1 LKSVFSL
8 LTGLGLLSL
17 SASAQ
22 YGDLSP
28 TEPRFATYPTLSP
41 DARTLVFSFEN
52 DLWRTDLSSGLT
64 TRLTAMQGTETR
76 ARFSPDGQWIAFTGS
91 QYGNADV
98 YLLPAAGGEVRQLTF
113 HDSYD
118 LVEGWSWDSKTI
130 YFESGAFNGGTA
142 YTVALTGGTPK
153 RLFGHYFNRIH
164 NVAEHPTSGELFF
177 NDTWESDNQAYR
189 KRYKGA
195 FNPDI
200 QSYNAKTKAYRRYTD
215 YAGKDLWAT
224 LDRAGNL
231 YFASDEANDEYNL
244 YAMRDGK
251 KTALTQFP
259 DAIKH
264 PQVSADGR
272 KVVFEKDYQLWL
284 YDVASA
290 KSEPVRLSVVRNFT
304 LPKAQ
309 DFNVRN
315 NLTAFDV
322 SPDGKKLAFSSR
334 GELFV
339 SDVEGKFVR
348 LLKTAPLGRVLEVKW
363 LADNRTVLFNQTVNG
378 YLNWFTIP
386 ADGSGTEKQLTSD
399 LRNNR
404 DLALNKSRTK
414 AVYLSGRDEVR
425 LLDLKTFASKSLVK
439 EEIWAFQNSV
449 PSFSPN
455 DEYVL
460 FTSHR
465 DFEQDI
471 FVHHLASGRTLNLTQ
486 TGISEITPT
495 WSPDGKYLF
504 FASNRLRPSYPFG
517 LGDSRIYRL
526 PLSKIDEPYRS
537 DKFADLFRKDEK
549 KEVKPDSVVAFKSG
563 KGKKVLPTVATA
575 KPAEKKDEAPKLVPI
590 AIDTVELMDRL
601 ELISPNM
608 GIAVDPEVV
617 QKDAKTFVVYSSNH
631 QDGKFNLWKTTI
643 EPFVPNKTEAIAGS
657 ENASNFVN
665 VDGKYFVL
673 IGGNVHKLNLDANRV
688 EKVDIA
694 YTFRRNLADEF
705 RQMFDETWANVAEN
719 FYNETFHGAD
729 WATLRTKYAA
739 YLPYLNTRADFRLLL
754 NDLMGELNSSHT
766 GFGSF
771 GPEESN
777 FFRTQTLNTGLLFDD
792 EVPYRVKAVI
802 KNSALDKVGKDVR
815 PGDVLV
821 KVNEVPVEAAQ
832 NRDFYFQQ
840 PSMDGELEL
849 TFERGGKPHTVKL
862 HPQSSGA
869 TNSLLYDEWIDQN
882 QRYVD
887 EKSKNRIAYVHLQ
900 NMGRQEFDKFVVDM
914 TRDWYKKDAL
924 ILDLRY
930 NTGGNVHDLVL
941 NFLSQ
946 RPYLQ
951 WKYREG
957 ALTPQPNF
965 GVAGKPIV
973 LLINE
978 QSLSD
983 AEMTAQGFKAL
994 KLGKVIGTETYR
1006 WIIFTSGKGL
1016 VDGSFYRL
1024 PSWGCY
1030 TLDGKNLEAEGVQ
1043 PDLVVPQTF
1052 TDRLDGKE
1060 PQLDR
1065 AIGEILGAL
1074 PGK

>member
-1 LKSVFSL
+1 MKSFFSL
-8 LTGLGLLSL
+8 LTGACLLT
-17 SASAQ
+17 APGFTQ
-22 YGDLSP
+22 SP
-28 TEPRFATYPTLSP
+28 EPRFTTYPTLSP
-41 DARTLVFSFEN
+41 DARTLVFSYES
-52 DLWRTDLSSGLT
+52 DLWKTDLASGHT
-64 TRLTAMQGTETR
+64 NRLTAMQGAETR

-98 YLLPAAGGEVRQLTF
+98 YVLPAAGGEVRQLTF

-118 LVEGWSWDSKTI
+118 LVDGWSWDSKTI
-130 YFESGAFNGGTA
+130 YFESGAYNGGTA
-142 YTVALTGGTPK
+142 YTVAITGGTPK
-153 RLFGHYFNRIH
+153 RLFPHYFNRIH
-164 NVAEHPTSGELFF
+164 NVAEHPSSGELFF
-177 NDTWESDNQAYR
+177 NDTWESDNQVYR

-200 QSYNAKTKAYRRYTD
+200 QSYNAQSKTYSRYTD
-215 YAGKDLWAT
+215 YLGKDLWAT

-231 YFASDEANDEYNL
+231 YFASDEGTGEYNL
-244 YAMRDGK
+244 YAFRDGK
-251 KTALTQFP
+251 KTALTQFKES
-259 DAIKH
+259 ISH
-264 PQVSADGR
+264 PQVSADG
-272 KVVFEKDYQLWL
+272 KKIVFEKDYQLWL
-284 YDVASA
+284 YNVASA
-290 KSEPVRLSVVRNFT
+290 KSEPVRHALSRNFT

-315 NLTAFDV
+315 AITAFDV

-339 SDVEGKFVR
+339 SDVEGKFVK
-348 LLKTAPLGRVLEVKW
+348 LLKTSPMGRVLEVKW

-378 YLNWFTIP
+378 YQNWFTIA
-386 ADGSGTEKQLTSD
+386 ADGTGTEKQHTND

-404 DLALNKSRTK
+404 AVALNKARTK

-425 LLDLKTFASKSLVK
+425 LLDLKTFEAKPLVR

-460 FTSHR
+460 FTAQR
-465 DFEQDI
+465 NFEQDI
-471 FVHHLASGRTLNLTQ
+471 FVHRLADGQTINLTN
-486 TGISEITPT
+486 TGITEEDPV

-504 FASNRLRPSYPFG
+504 FASNRFKPAYPFG
-517 LGDSRIYRL
+517 LDDERIYRL
-526 PLSKIDEPYRS
+526 PLSKLEEPYRS
-537 DKFADLFRKDEK
+537 DNFAELFKKDEK
-549 KEVKPDSVVAFKSG
+549 KEAKPDSTVAFKNG
-563 KGKKVLPTVATA
+563 KGKKLP
-575 KPAEKKDEAPKLVPI
+575 APKTPAAVKDSTKQRVPLTL
-590 AIDTVELMDRL
+590 DLDDLMDRL
-601 ELISPNM
+601 EMISPNY
-608 GIAVDPEVV
+608 GSAGNPFVV
-617 QKDAKTFVVYSSNH
+617 QKEAKTFVIYTSDH
-631 QDGKFNLWKTTI
+631 QENKNSLWKTTI
-643 EPFVPNKTEAIAGS
+643 EPFVPNKTESIAGS
-657 ENASNFVN
+657 ENASNFVA
-665 VDGKYFVL
+665 VEGKYFVL
-673 IGGNVHKLNLDANRV
+673 VGGNVHKLNLDANKV
-688 EKVDIA
+688 EKVEIA
-694 YTFRRNLADEF
+694 HTFRRNLSDEF
-705 RQMFDETWANVAEN
+705 RQMFDETWANVEEN
-719 FYNETFHGAD
+719 FYNETFHGTD
-729 WATLRTKYAA
+729 WKALRTKYAG
-739 YLPYLNTRADFRLLL
+739 YLPHVNTRADFRLLL

-771 GPEESN
+771 GPEEAN
-777 FFRTQTLNTGLLFDD
+777 FFRTQTLNTGMLFDD
-792 EVPYRVKAVI
+792 DAPYRVKKII

-821 KVNEVPVEAAQ
+821 KVNEVPVEPAQ

-840 PSMDGELEL
+840 PSMDQELEL
-849 TFERGGKPHTVKL
+849 TFDRAGKQHTVKI
-862 HPQSSGA
+862 HPQSTGA
-869 TNSLLYDEWIDQN
+869 TNNLLYDDWIDAN

-887 EKSKNRIAYVHLQ
+887 EKSKNRVAYVHLR
-900 NMGRQEFDKFVVDM
+900 NMGRDEFDKFVIDM
-914 TRDWYKKDAL
+914 TRDWYRKDAL

-930 NTGGNVHDLVL
+930 NTGGNVHDLLL

-994 KLGKVIGTETYR
+994 RLGKIVGTETYR

-1030 TLDGKNLEAEGVQ
+1030 TLDGKNLESEGVQ
-1043 PDLVVPQTF
+1043 PDIAVPQTF
-1052 TDRLDGKE
+1052 TDRLEGKE

-1065 AIGEILGAL
+1065 AIAEILGEL
-1074 PGK
+1074 KLK

>member
-1 LKSVFSL
+1 LKPIFSL
-8 LTGLGLLSL
+8 LAGTCLLAGTAL
-17 SASAQ
+17 AQSASPRA
-22 YGDLSP
+22 D
-28 TEPRFATYPTLSP
+28 EPRFATYPTLSP
-41 DARTLVFSFEN
+41 DARTLVFSYES
-52 DLWRTDLSSGLT
+52 DLWRTDLATGQT
-64 TRLTAMQGTETR
+64 TRLTAMQGNETR

-91 QYGNADV
+91 QYGNSDV
-98 YLLPAAGGEVRQLTF
+98 YVVPAAGGEVRQLTF

-118 LVEGWSWDSKTI
+118 LVDGWSWDSKSI

-142 YTVALTGGTPK
+142 FRVDVTGGTPK
-153 RLFGHYFNRIH
+153 RLFDHYFNRIH
-164 NVAEHPTSGELFF
+164 NVAEHPSTGEVFF

-200 QSYNAKTKAYRRYTD
+200 QSYNPRTKAYRRYTD
-215 YAGKDLWAT
+215 YNGKDLWAT
-224 LDRAGNL
+224 VDRAGNL
-231 YFASDEANDEYNL
+231 YFVSDEGTGEYNL
-244 YAMRDGK
+244 FTLRNGQ
-251 KTALTQFP
+251 KTALTRFP
-259 DAIKH
+259 ESIQH

-284 YDVASA
+284 FDVATA
-290 KSEPVRLSVVRNFT
+290 KAEPVRLALARNFT

-315 NLTAFDV
+315 NVTAFDV

-339 SDVEGKFVR
+339 SDAEGKFVR
-348 LLKTAPLGRVLEVKW
+348 QLKTAPMGRVLEVKW
-363 LADNRTVLFNQTVNG
+363 LADNRTLLFNQTVAG
-378 YLNWFTIP
+378 YQNWFTIP

-404 DLALNKSRTK
+404 MVALNKARTK

-425 LLDLKTFASKSLVK
+425 LLDLKTMQAKSLVK
-439 EEIWAFQNSV
+439 DEIWAFQNSA

-460 FTSHR
+460 FTAHR
-465 DFEQDI
+465 NFEQDV
-471 FVHHLASGRTLNLTQ
+471 FVHRLTDGQTINLTN
-486 TGISEITPT
+486 TGITEEEPV

-504 FASNRLRPSYPFG
+504 FASNRLKPSYPFG
-517 LGDSRIYRL
+517 LDDERIYRL
-526 PLSKIDEPYRS
+526 PLSKLDQPYRS
-537 DKFADLFRKDEK
+537 DKFAELFKKEEK
-549 KEVKPDSVVAFKSG
+549 KEVKPDSVVAFKGG
-563 KGKKVLPTVATA
+563 KGKKVPP
-575 KPAEKKDEAPKLVPI
+575 KPAEKKEETPKLVPI
-590 AIDTVELMDRL
+590 ALDLTDLMDRL
-601 ELISPNM
+601 ETVSPNY
-608 GIAVDPEVV
+608 GSASSPYVA
-617 QKDAKTFVVYSSNH
+617 QKEAKTYVLYLSDH
-631 QDGKFNLWKTTI
+631 QENKNNLFKTTI
-643 EPFVPNKTEAIAGS
+643 EPFTPNKTELIGGA
-657 ENASNFVN
+657 ENAQGFVLA
-665 VDGKYFVL
+665 DGKYFL
-673 IGGNVHKLNLDANRV
+673 LAGGNIHKLNLEANKV
-688 EKVDIA
+688 EKIDIGH
-694 YTFRRNLADEF
+694 TFRRNLADEF
-705 RQMFDETWANVAEN
+705 RQMFDEMGANVEEN
-719 FYNETFHGAD
+719 FYNETFHGTD
-729 WATLRTKYAA
+729 WKALRAKYAG
-739 YLPYLNTRADFRLLL
+739 YLPYVNTRADFRLLL
-754 NDLMGELNSSHT
+754 NDLLGELNSSHT
-766 GFGSF
+766 GFGSY
-771 GPEESN
+771 GPEEAN
-777 FFRTQTLNTGLLFDD
+777 FYKTQTLNPGLLFDED
-792 EVPYRVKAVI
+792 APYRVRRVI
-802 KNSALDKVGKDVR
+802 KNGCLDKADKDVR

-821 KVNEVPVEAAQ
+821 KVNDVAIEPTQ

-840 PSMDGELEL
+840 PSMDAELEL
-849 TFERGGKPHTVKL
+849 TFERAGKPYTVKL
-862 HPQSSGA
+862 HPQSTGA
-869 TNSLLYDEWIDQN
+869 TNAQLYADWIDAN
-882 QRYVD
+882 QQYVD
-887 EKSKNRIAYVHLQ
+887 EKSQKRIAYVHMQ

-914 TRDWYKKDAL
+914 TRDWYQKDAL

-957 ALTPQPNF
+957 ALTTQPNF

-983 AEMTAQGFKAL
+983 AEMTAAGFKAL
-994 KLGKVIGTETYR
+994 KLGKVIGMETYR

-1043 PDLVVPQTF
+1043 PDIVVPQTF

-1065 AIGEILGAL
+1065 AIAEILGTL
-1074 PGK
+1074 PKK